1 VFLCLGVLVFGV
13 FLCLGCFCVWVFWCL
28 GVFAGV
34 VKIRGQR
41 KPAVG
46 WLPCSLD
53 WMAAGVEPAV
63 CFFERT
69 GIARPLLLLSQR
81 AGALPADQKSY

>member
-1 VFLCLGVLVFGV
+1 VFLCFCVWGVFVFGV
-13 FLCLGCFCVWVFWCL
+13 FLCFGVLVFGCL